1 MNFLTRAW
9 YEGHPWLYLLW
20 PFSLLFRGLA
30 AFRRKRQSAG
40 AQRLGKQ
47 PVIVIGNITVGGAGK
62 TALLI
67 ALALELKERKF
78 SPGIVSRGYGASSGS
93 FPLNVTADSDPDECG
108 DEPVLIAASTDCP
121 VVVHP
126 DRPAAVAHL
135 LAEHQVNIVLSDDG
149 LQHYRL
155 HRDIEIAVVDGA
167 RLFGNGLLLPAG
179 PLREP
184 RQRLHEVD
192 FVVVNGE
199 PADEVVPSRRSFPAF
214 VPGVTGARH
223 ASPLEVPVP
232 LYQVTMEP
240 HSLVNLASGE
250 ERSFAGAPFHVGH
263 TLQLVSGIGNPER
276 FHALMENLPYPLAR
290 IEFPDHHKFSAEDF
304 DGERVDIHQPIVM
317 TEKDAVKC
325 RRFATANFWA
335 LRADMKLPPAFV
347 KDLLKRIRQV
357 KA

>member
-1 MNFLTRAW
+1 MNFLARAW
-9 YEGHPWLYLLW
+9 YEGATWLYLLW

-30 AFRRKRQSAG
+30 AARRKRQSAG
-40 AQRLGKQ
+40 AKRLGKQ

-93 FPLNVTADSDPDECG
+93 FPLDVTADSDPDECG

-121 VVVHP
+121 VVVDP

-135 LAEHQVNIVLSDDG
+135 LAEHKVNVVLSDDG

-155 HRDIEIAVVDGA
+155 YRDIEIAVVDGA
-167 RLFGNGLLLPAG
+167 RLFGNGLPLPAG

-192 FVVVNGE
+192 FVIVNGE
-199 PADEVVPSRRSFPAF
+199 PAEE
-214 VPGVTGARH
+214 
-223 ASPLEVPVP
+223 LEVPVP
-232 LYQVTMEP
+232 LYQATMEP

-276 FHALMENLPYPLAR
+276 FYSLMENLPYPLAR
-290 IEFPDHHKFSAEDF
+290 IEFPDHHKFSAADF
-304 DGERVDIHQPIVM
+304 EGERVDIHQPIVM

-335 LRADMKLPPAFV
+335 LRAEMKLPPAFV

-357 KA
+357 KAEAKAQEKH

>member
-1 MNFLTRAW
+1 MNFLARAW

-30 AFRRKRQSAG
+30 ALRRKRQSAG
-40 AQRLGKQ
+40 AKRLGKQ

-78 SPGIVSRGYGASSGS
+78 SPGIVSRGYGASANS
-93 FPLNVTADSDPDECG
+93 FPLDVTADSDPDECG

-121 VVVHP
+121 VVVDP

-135 LAEHQVNIVLSDDG
+135 LAEHKVNVVLSDDG

-167 RLFGNGLLLPAG
+167 RLFGNGLPLPAG

-192 FVVVNGE
+192 FVIVNGE
-199 PADEVVPSRRSFPAF
+199 PAEE
-214 VPGVTGARH
+214 
-223 ASPLEVPVP
+223 LEVPVP
-232 LYQVTMEP
+232 QYQATMEP

-276 FHALMENLPYPLAR
+276 FYALMENLPYPVAR

-304 DGERVDIHQPIVM
+304 AGERVDIHQPIVM

-335 LRADMKLPPAFV
+335 LRAEMKLPPAFV
-347 KDLLKRIRQV
+347 KDLLKQIRQV
-357 KA
+357 KTKAKA

>member
-30 AFRRKRQSAG
+30 ALRRKRQSAG
-40 AQRLGKQ
+40 AKRLGKQ

-67 ALALELKERKF
+67 ALALKLKERKF
-78 SPGIVSRGYGASSGS
+78 SPGIVSRGYGASGGN
-93 FPLNVTADSDPDECG
+93 FPLDVTADSDPDECG

-121 VVVHP
+121 VVVDP

-167 RLFGNGLLLPAG
+167 RLFGNGLPLPAG

-199 PADEVVPSRRSFPAF
+199 PAEE
-214 VPGVTGARH
+214 
-223 ASPLEVPVP
+223 LELPVP
-232 LYQVTMEP
+232 PYQATMEP
-240 HSLVNLASGE
+240 HSLINLASGE

-276 FHALMENLPYPLAR
+276 FYALMENLPYPLAR

-304 DGERVDIHQPIVM
+304 EGERVDIHQPIVM

-325 RRFATANFWA
+325 RRFATPNFWA
-335 LRADMKLPPAFV
+335 LRAEMKLPPALV

>member
-1 MNFLTRAW
+1 MNFLARAW
-9 YEGHPWLYLLW
+9 YEGHPWLFLLW
-20 PFSLLFRGLA
+20 PFSLLFHGLA
-30 AFRRKRQSAG
+30 AARRKRQSAG
-40 AQRLGKQ
+40 AKRLGKQ

-67 ALALELKERKF
+67 ALALELKQRKF

-93 FPLNVTADSDPDECG
+93 FPLNVMADSDPDECG
-108 DEPVLIAASTDCP
+108 DEPVLIAASTGCP
-121 VVVHP
+121 VVIDP

-167 RLFGNGLLLPAG
+167 RLFGNGLPLPAG

-199 PADEVVPSRRSFPAF
+199 PAEE
-214 VPGVTGARH
+214 
-223 ASPLEVPVP
+223 LELPVP
-232 LYQVTMEP
+232 PYQATMEP
-240 HSLVNLASGE
+240 HSLINLASGE

-276 FHALMENLPYPLAR
+276 FYALMENLPYPLAR
-290 IEFPDHHKFSAEDF
+290 IEFPDHHKFIAEDF
-304 DGERVDIHQPIVM
+304 AGERVDIHQPIVM

-335 LRADMKLPPAFV
+335 LRAEMKLPPAFV

>member
-1 MNFLTRAW
+1 MNFLARAW
-9 YEGHPWLYLLW
+9 YGEIRGHPWLYLLW

-30 AFRRKRQSAG
+30 ALRRKRQSAG
-40 AQRLGKQ
+40 ARRLGKQ

-93 FPLNVTADSDPDECG
+93 FPLDVTADSDPDECG

-121 VVVHP
+121 VVVDP

-135 LAEHQVNIVLSDDG
+135 LAEHKVNVVLSDDG

-167 RLFGNGLLLPAG
+167 RLFGNGLPLPAG

-199 PADEVVPSRRSFPAF
+199 PAEE
-214 VPGVTGARH
+214 
-223 ASPLEVPVP
+223 LEVPVP
-232 LYQVTMEP
+232 LYQATMEP

-276 FHALMENLPYPLAR
+276 FYSLMENLPYPLAR

-304 DGERVDIHQPIVM
+304 EGERVDIHQPIVM

-335 LRADMKLPPAFV
+335 LRAEMKLPPAFV

-357 KA
+357 KTKAKA

>member
-1 MNFLTRAW
+1 MNFLARAW

-30 AFRRKRQSAG
+30 ALRRKRQSAG
-40 AQRLGKQ
+40 AKRLGKQ

-78 SPGIVSRGYGASSGS
+78 SPGIVSRGYGASANS
-93 FPLNVTADSDPDECG
+93 FPLAVTADSDPDECG

-121 VVVHP
+121 VVVDP

-135 LAEHQVNIVLSDDG
+135 LAEHKVNVVLSDDG

-167 RLFGNGLLLPAG
+167 RLFGNGLPLPAG

-184 RQRLHEVD
+184 VQRLHEVD
-192 FVVVNGE
+192 FVIVNGE
-199 PADEVVPSRRSFPAF
+199 PAEE
-214 VPGVTGARH
+214 
-223 ASPLEVPVP
+223 LEVPVP
-232 LYQVTMEP
+232 LYQATMEP

-276 FHALMENLPYPLAR
+276 FYSLMENLPYPLAR
-290 IEFPDHHKFSAEDF
+290 IEFPDHHKFSAADF
-304 DGERVDIHQPIVM
+304 EGERVDIHQPIVM

-325 RRFATANFWA
+325 RRFATPNFWA
-335 LRADMKLPPAFV
+335 LRAEMKLPPAFV

-357 KA
+357 KAETKAKA

>member
-1 MNFLTRAW
+1 MNFLARAW
-9 YEGHPWLYLLW
+9 YEEIRGHPWLYLLW

-30 AFRRKRQSAG
+30 AARRKRQSAG
-40 AQRLGKQ
+40 AKRLGKQ

-121 VVVHP
+121 VVVDP

-135 LAEHQVNIVLSDDG
+135 LAAHKVNVVLSDDG

-167 RLFGNGLLLPAG
+167 RLFGNGLPLPAG

-192 FVVVNGE
+192 FVIVNGE
-199 PADEVVPSRRSFPAF
+199 PAEE
-214 VPGVTGARH
+214 
-223 ASPLEVPVP
+223 LEVPVP
-232 LYQVTMEP
+232 QYQATMEP

-276 FHALMENLPYPLAR
+276 FYSLMENLPYPLAR
-290 IEFPDHHKFSAEDF
+290 IEFPDHHKFSAADF
-304 DGERVDIHQPIVM
+304 EGERVDIHQPIVM

-335 LRADMKLPPAFV
+335 LRAEMKLPPAFV

-357 KA
+357 KTKAKA

>member
-1 MNFLTRAW
+1 MNFLARAW
-9 YEGHPWLYLLW
+9 YEEIRGHPWLYLLW
-20 PFSLLFRGLA
+20 PFALLFRGLA
-30 AFRRKRQSAG
+30 ALRRKRQSAG

-62 TALLI
+62 TSLLI

-78 SPGIVSRGYGASSGS
+78 SPGIVSRGYGASGGN

-108 DEPVLIAASTDCP
+108 DEPVLIAASTGCP
-121 VVVHP
+121 VVVDP

-135 LAEHQVNIVLSDDG
+135 LAEHKVNIVLSDDG

-167 RLFGNGLLLPAG
+167 RLFGNGLPLPAG

-199 PADEVVPSRRSFPAF
+199 PAEE
-214 VPGVTGARH
+214 
-223 ASPLEVPVP
+223 LELPVP
-232 LYQVTMEP
+232 QYQATMEP

-276 FHALMENLPYPLAR
+276 FYTLMEILPYPVAR

-304 DGERVDIHQPIVM
+304 EGERVDIHQPIVM

-325 RRFATANFWA
+325 RRFATPNFWA
-335 LRADMKLPPAFV
+335 LRAEMKLPPAFV

-357 KA
+357 KAETKAKA

>member
-1 MNFLTRAW
+1 MNFLARAW

-30 AFRRKRQSAG
+30 AARRKRQSAG
-40 AQRLGKQ
+40 AKRLGKQ

-78 SPGIVSRGYGASSGS
+78 SPGIVSRGYGASANS
-93 FPLNVTADSDPDECG
+93 FPLDVTADSDPDECG
-108 DEPVLIAASTDCP
+108 DEPVLIAASTGCP
-121 VVVHP
+121 VVVDP

-135 LAEHQVNIVLSDDG
+135 LAEHKVNVVLSDDG

-167 RLFGNGLLLPAG
+167 RLFGNGLPLPAG

-192 FVVVNGE
+192 FVIVNGE
-199 PADEVVPSRRSFPAF
+199 PAEE
-214 VPGVTGARH
+214 
-223 ASPLEVPVP
+223 LEVPVP
-232 LYQVTMEP
+232 QYQATMEP

-276 FHALMENLPYPLAR
+276 FYALMENLPYPVAR

-304 DGERVDIHQPIVM
+304 EGERVDIHQPIVM

-357 KA
+357 KTKAKA

>member
-1 MNFLTRAW
+1 MNFLARAW
-9 YEGHPWLYLLW
+9 YEEIRGHPWLYLLW

-30 AFRRKRQSAG
+30 ALRRKRQSAG

-62 TALLI
+62 TSLLI

-78 SPGIVSRGYGASSGS
+78 SPGIVSRGYGASGGG
-93 FPLNVTADSDPDECG
+93 FPLAVTADSDPDECG
-108 DEPVLIAASTDCP
+108 DEPVLIAASTGCP
-121 VVVHP
+121 VVVDP

-135 LAEHQVNIVLSDDG
+135 LAEHKVNVVLSDDG

-155 HRDIEIAVVDGA
+155 HRDIEIAVVDGS
-167 RLFGNGLLLPAG
+167 RLFGNGLPLPAG

-184 RQRLHEVD
+184 RRRLHEVD
-192 FVVVNGE
+192 FVIVNGE
-199 PADEVVPSRRSFPAF
+199 PAEE
-214 VPGVTGARH
+214 
-223 ASPLEVPVP
+223 LELPVP
-232 LYQVTMEP
+232 PYQATMEP
-240 HSLVNLASGE
+240 HSLINLASGE

-263 TLQLVSGIGNPER
+263 TLQLISGIGNPER
-276 FHALMENLPYPLAR
+276 FYSLMEILPYPVAR

-304 DGERVDIHQPIVM
+304 EGERVDLHQPIVM

-357 KA
+357 KTKAKA

>member
-1 MNFLTRAW
+1 MNFLARAW
-9 YEGHPWLYLLW
+9 YEGQPWLYLLW

-30 AFRRKRQSAG
+30 ALRRKRQSAG
-40 AQRLGKQ
+40 AKRLGKQ

-78 SPGIVSRGYGASSGS
+78 SPGIVSRGYGASATS

-108 DEPVLIAASTDCP
+108 DEPVLIAASTGCP
-121 VVVHP
+121 VVVDP

-135 LAEHQVNIVLSDDG
+135 LAEHKVNVVLSDDG

-167 RLFGNGLLLPAG
+167 RLFGNGLPLPAG

-184 RQRLHEVD
+184 RQRLQEVD
-192 FVVVNGE
+192 FVIVNGE
-199 PADEVVPSRRSFPAF
+199 PAEE
-214 VPGVTGARH
+214 
-223 ASPLEVPVP
+223 LEVPVP
-232 LYQVTMEP
+232 QYQATMEP

-276 FHALMENLPYPLAR
+276 FYSLMENLPYPLAR
-290 IEFPDHHKFSAEDF
+290 IEFPDHHKFSAADF
-304 DGERVDIHQPIVM
+304 EGERVDIHQPIVM

-335 LRADMKLPPAFV
+335 LRAEMKLPPAFV

-357 KA
+357 KAETKAKA

>member
-1 MNFLTRAW
+1 MNFLARAW
-9 YEGHPWLYLLW
+9 YEEIRGHPWLYLLW
-20 PFSLLFRGLA
+20 PFSLLFRGIA
-30 AFRRKRQSAG
+30 ALRRKQQSAG
-40 AQRLGKQ
+40 AKRLGKQ

-62 TALLI
+62 TSLLI

-78 SPGIVSRGYGASSGS
+78 TPGIVSRGYGASGGS
-93 FPLNVTADSDPDECG
+93 FPLAVTADSDPDECG
-108 DEPVLIAASTDCP
+108 DEPVLIAASTGCP
-121 VVVHP
+121 VVVDP

-135 LAEHQVNIVLSDDG
+135 LAEHKVNIVLSDDG

-155 HRDIEIAVVDGA
+155 HRDIEIVVVDGA
-167 RLFGNGLLLPAG
+167 RLFGNGLPLPAG

-184 RQRLHEVD
+184 KQRLHEVD
-192 FVVVNGE
+192 FVVVNGD
-199 PADEVVPSRRSFPAF
+199 PAEE
-214 VPGVTGARH
+214 
-223 ASPLEVPVP
+223 LEVPVP
-232 LYQVTMEP
+232 LYQATMEP

-276 FHALMENLPYPLAR
+276 FYALMENLPYPVAR

-304 DGERVDIHQPIVM
+304 EGERVDIHQPIVM

-325 RRFATANFWA
+325 RRFATPNFWA
-335 LRADMKLPPAFV
+335 LRAEMKLPPAFV

-357 KA
+357 KAETKAKA